1 MSRPVYVYRLDV
13 TYPEGVD
20 WRNPP
25 KAWLEE
31 RAEEGPLD
39 DGRERYFAWP
49 TRRHYM
55 SREGAMNRADLLAE
69 WGCIVTIERS
79 NPVTWGET

>member
-1 MSRPVYVYRLDV
+1 MSRPVYVYRLV
-13 TYPEGVD
+13 VEYPEGVD

-25 KAWLEE
+25 KGWVPLE
-31 RAEEGPLD
+31 APHPEGSD
-39 DGRERYFAWP
+39 VQRFSWP

-55 SREGAMNRADLLAE
+55 SREGATNRADLLAE

-79 NPVTWGET
+79 NPVTWGDQ